1 MSEKD
6 LSAKHPAPE
15 EEARFPEADAHP
27 LGAGN
32 NRPAPEEGAQ
42 QSLCIVQTGRPGRL
56 RLKADIGRVVRAGA
70 RLDGNHLRVAALET
84 GDAPP
89 LMALAVGRK
98 AGGAVARNR
107 IKRRLR
113 AAAAECELPEGFAY
127 VVWGDSEVE
136 RMDYWELLEALQSLT
151 RRAAKKAEKK
161 KSPGHH

>member
-1 MSEKD
+1 M
-6 LSAKHPAPE
+6 
-15 EEARFPEADAHP
+15 
-27 LGAGN
+27 
-32 NRPAPEEGAQ
+32 
-42 QSLCIVQTGRPGRL
+42 
-56 RLKADIGRVVRAGA
+56 RAGA